1 MSISS
6 RGTALPDD
14 DDSNDKYHIVTM
26 ILETTHKETK
36 ETSAPPVSNPPESID
51 SDVHALL
58 IAITILGAATI
69 LLVVAILILINKIKT
84 NQKIYSDIFDKATED
99 SQKRALLQKKNR
111 TRRNSLVRKKHF
123 GRVVLP
129 NSRIND
135 QLPRDS
141 CEDSD
146 MYTEPND
153 HEDKPKYIEVLAD
166 IHNTC
171 REFRHSKTSKK
182 VNKTSAQKC
191 TCMQYYIIECK
202 ACQFED

>member
-1 MSISS
+1 MVAICNFLKSIKFYRMSISS

-36 ETSAPPVSNPPESID
+36 ETSAPPVSNLD
-51 SDVHALL
+51 NDVHALL
-58 IAITILGAATI
+58 IAITILGAGTI
-69 LLVVAILILINKIKT
+69 ILVVAILILINKIKT
-84 NQKIYSDIFDKATED
+84 NQKI
-99 SQKRALLQKKNR
+99 LQKKNR

-171 REFRHSKTSKK
+171 REFSHSKTSKK

-191 TCMQYYIIECK
+191 TCMQYYNIECK

>member
-1 MSISS
+1 MSINS

-14 DDSNDKYHIVTM
+14 DDINDKYHIVTM

-51 SDVHALL
+51 NDVHALL

-84 NQKIYSDIFDKATED
+84 NQKI
-99 SQKRALLQKKNR
+99 LQKKNR

-129 NSRIND
+129 NSRIDD

-171 REFRHSKTSKK
+171 RESGHSQTSKK
-182 VNKTSAQKC
+182 VNKTSAPKC